1 MANSII
7 FSEQAIDDLTTL
19 NDVIFYDYCSP
30 LTAKRYIDG
39 IHKTI
44 DKLTYSASAFA
55 VYRRKSVRQYGSS
68 VRRVNYRKMAI
79 LYTVYEDTVYI
90 HRIVPAGSIAGL

>member
-1 MANSII
+1 MGNKIE
-7 FSEQAIDDLTTL
+7 FSFQASSDIDALH
-19 NDVIFYDYCSP
+19 NVIAYEYFAP

-39 IHKTI
+39 IYKVI
-44 DKLTYSASAFA
+44 NKLSYSASAFA

-79 LYTVYEDTVYI
+79 LYTVHEETVYI